1 MVSPRPRRSP
11 WRTSNP
17 LWSALAVVLLL
28 GSIFTAAGQPENRA
42 VTPAGE
48 TSSSSPSTPR
58 PDFPSEAPTGPGP
71 EPSPSV
77 TSPPAPTTTPAQ
89 PFPPTPTPTDP
100 SSPPTS
106 SGSAYSAAL
115 ALLDTLAV
123 KGRAPKTGYDR
134 EAQFGN
140 AWRDVDRN
148 GCDTRNDILVRD
160 LTDKVVDDDCRVLTG
175 TLLDPYTGTTIAFV
189 RGVDTSAEVQ
199 IDHVVALLNA
209 WETGA
214 QQLSL
219 DERIRFAN
227 DPLNLRAVDGQAN
240 AQKGAGDAATWLPP
254 NRAIR
259 CDYVS
264 WQVQVKSRY
273 TLWVTVAERDAMVRV
288 LSECTG

>member
-1 MVSPRPRRSP
+1 VSPRPRRPP
-11 WRTSNP
+11 WRTSSP
-17 LWSALAVVLLL
+17 LWSAVAVVLLL
-28 GSIFTAAGQPENRA
+28 GSFFTNAGQPENRA
-42 VTPAGE
+42 TTPAGE
-48 TSSSSPSTPR
+48 SSSSNPSAPRLASPSTAR
-58 PDFPSEAPTGPGP
+58 AEPGA

-77 TSPPAPTTTPAQ
+77 TSPPAPTSTPAQ
-89 PFPPTPTPTDP
+89 PLSPTPTPTNP
-100 SSPPTS
+100 SPLPTS
-106 SGSAYSAAL
+106 SGSAYSEAL
-115 ALLDTLAV
+115 ALVDTLAV

-134 EAQFGN
+134 EGQFGN

-148 GCDTRNDILVRD
+148 GCDTRNDILLRD
-160 LTDKVVDDDCRVLTG
+160 LTDRVVDDNCRVLTG

-264 WQVQVKSRY
+264 WQVQVKARY
-273 TLWVTVAERDAMVRV
+273 ALWVTVAERDAMVRV
-288 LSECTG
+288 LSECYG